1 MIDTNKIYLISSGC
15 SYCLKLGY
23 IKNKLG
29 EQFIEKY
36 AIHHN
41 LSVSSASM
49 EYIKNTTIGHI
60 SYLLRNGVPSENII
74 LFTNIT
80 QIGRIYKKIP
90 NDIWYY
96 IKDRYSVDNQTNYA
110 GNVFKFYDGGFISLN
125 TDVYTFFIQ
134 SDNDINTY
142 PKIAKEW
149 FFNQI
154 NAHKSLDLIDHVKNY
169 VEDILTLQTFLE
181 KNKIEYSFYFMSNTF
196 EGWYYD
202 NDNVLRH
209 GYSSHSDYE
218 LPDLNSYLKISDID
232 FGVKSIYD
240 LLNFKKFILYKNY
253 KQNFGGLDEYCSDN
267 YDKIRFLDHK
277 RVTHTNCMIGCHP
290 DDSVG
295 NDFEKKYLYP
305 KWLDFYNNLLK
316 K

>member
-1 MIDTNKIYLISSGC
+1 MIDTNRIYLISSGC

-23 IKNKLG
+23 IKNKIG
-29 EQFIEKY
+29 EKFTDDY
-36 AIHHN
+36 ATHHN
-41 LSVSSASM
+41 LGVSSSSID
-49 EYIKNTTIGHI
+49 YTKNATIDHI
-60 SYLLRNGVPSENII
+60 SYLLRNDVPSKNII

-80 QIGRIYKKIP
+80 QIGRICKKIP

-96 IKDRYSVDNQTNYA
+96 IKDMYSISNQTNYG
-110 GNVFKFYDGGFISLN
+110 GNVFTFYDGGFISIN
-125 TDVYTFFIQ
+125 SDFYTFFIQ
-134 SDNDINTY
+134 SDNTINSY
-142 PKIAKEW
+142 PKIVKEW

-154 NAHKSLDLIDHVKNY
+154 NAHKSLDFITHIKNY

-181 KNKIEYSFYFMSNTF
+181 KNKIEYYFYFMNNTF

-202 NDNVLRH
+202 NDDVLRH
-209 GYSSHSDYE
+209 KYSSHNDYE
-218 LPDLNSYLKISDID
+218 LPNLNEYLNISDID

-267 YDKIRFLDHK
+267 YDKGYFLDHD
-277 RVTHTNCMIGCHP
+277 RVNHTNCMIGCHP
-290 DDSVG
+290 NDSVG
-295 NDFEKKYLYP
+295 HDFEKKYLYP
-305 KWLDFYNNLLK
+305 KWLEFHQNLLK